1 MAYLVALALLAL
13 VATIA
18 TVWLIRTDGHGR
30 IPTDPRRLP
39 GGTDL
44 VATPEPAASTPTES
58 APASPARRGS
68 SSPATGRPGIV

>member
-13 VATIA
+13 VAIVA

-44 VATPEPAASTPTES
+44 GAPPEPTASTPTEPAQA
-58 APASPARRGS
+58 APVRRDS